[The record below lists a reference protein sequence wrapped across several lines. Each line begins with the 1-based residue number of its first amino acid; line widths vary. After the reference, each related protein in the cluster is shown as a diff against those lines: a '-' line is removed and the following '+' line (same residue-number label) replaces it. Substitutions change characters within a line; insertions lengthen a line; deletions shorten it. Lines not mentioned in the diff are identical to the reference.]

1 MKERTEEMTEPS
13 THLHIGAIIYPQVD
27 QADFTGPFEVLSRIP
42 NSSFS
47 VLWKEIVSVLDV
59 KGLILTPDT
68 TFANS
73 PDLDL
78 LVVPG
83 GWGQEALME
92 DQVVLDFIRAHA
104 KKGRHILSV
113 CTGALIT
120 GAAGLLRGV
129 KTTTHWSSYH
139 LLEYF
144 GAIPFDGRVVVDGKF
159 LSTAGVTAGI
169 DGALWA
175 VELLRNQRVA
185 EEIQLAMEYDPE
197 PPFDSGT
204 PDVASPEVI
213 DAVRSHFFKIS
224 ESRLVTAR
232 RIASQ
237 LGIKVEE

>member
-1 MKERTEEMTEPS
+1 MSEPS

-42 NSSFS
+42 DSTFH
-47 VLWKEIVSVLDV
+47 VLWKEITPVIDR

-73 PDLDL
+73 PELDL

-92 DQVVLDFIRAHA
+92 DQMVLDFIRAHA
-104 KKGRHILSV
+104 KAGKYILSV

-129 KTTTHWSSYH
+129 KTTTHWSSFN

-144 GAIPFDGRVVVDGKF
+144 GALSFVGRVVVDGKF

-175 VELLRNQRVA
+175 VELLRSQKIA
-185 EEIQLAMEYDPE
+185 EEIQLTIEYDPE

-204 PDVASPEVI
+204 PELAPAEVVEE
-213 DAVRSHFFKIS
+213 VRSHFSKIS
-224 ESRLVTAR
+224 ASRLATAK

-237 LGIKVEE
+237 LGITVDG

>member
-1 MKERTEEMTEPS
+1 MTEPS

-42 NSSFS
+42 NSTFH
-47 VLWKEIVSVLDV
+47 VLWKEIASVLDV

-68 TFANS
+68 TFSSA
-73 PDLDL
+73 PPLDL
-78 LVVPG
+78 LVIPG

-92 DQVVLDFIRAHA
+92 DQTVLDFIRAHA
-104 KKGRHILSV
+104 KSGRHILSI

-129 KTTTHWSSYH
+129 KTTTHWSSFH

-144 GAIPFDGRVVVDGKF
+144 GALPFDGRVVVDGRF

-175 VELLRNQRVA
+175 VTLLRSQRAA
-185 EEIQLAMEYDPE
+185 EEIQLTIEYDPE
-197 PPFDSGT
+197 PPFESGT
-204 PDVASPEVI
+204 PETAPAEVVE
-213 DAVRSHFFKIS
+213 AVRSHFHKIS
-224 ESRLVTAR
+224 EARLATAK

-237 LGIKVEE
+237 LGITVEG

>member
-1 MKERTEEMTEPS
+1 MTEPS
-13 THLHIGAIIYPQVD
+13 TPLRVGAIIYPQVD

-42 NSSFS
+42 NSTFH
-47 VLWKEIVSVLDV
+47 VLWKEIVPVLDR

-68 TFANS
+68 AFANA

-78 LVVPG
+78 LVIPG

-92 DQVVLDFIRAHA
+92 DQVVLDFIRSHA
-104 KKGRHILSV
+104 KRGKHILSV

-129 KTTTHWSSYH
+129 KTTTHWTSFN

-144 GAIPFDGRVVVDGKF
+144 GALPFVGRVVVDGKF

-175 VELLRNQRVA
+175 VTLLRSQRTA
-185 EEIQLAMEYDPE
+185 EEIQLAIEYDPE

-204 PDVASPEVI
+204 PELAPRAVV
-213 DAVRSHFFKIS
+213 DAVRSDYQKIS
-224 ESRLVTAR
+224 ESRLATAK

-237 LGIKVEE
+237 LGITVEG

>member
-1 MKERTEEMTEPS
+1 MSDPS
-13 THLHIGAIIYPQVD
+13 THLHIGAIIYPQID

-42 NSSFS
+42 NSTFH
-47 VLWKEIVSVLDV
+47 VLWKEIRPILDV
-59 KGLILTPDT
+59 NGLMLTPDT
-68 TFANS
+68 TLASS

-92 DQVVLDFIRAHA
+92 DQTVLDFIRDHA

-113 CTGALIT
+113 CTGALIV

-129 KTTTHWSSYH
+129 KTTTHWSSFH

-144 GAIPFDGRVVVDGKF
+144 GALPFDGRVVVDGRF

-175 VELLRNQRVA
+175 VELLRSQREA
-185 EEIQLAMEYDPE
+185 EEIQLAIEYDPE
-197 PPFDSGT
+197 PPFESGT
-204 PDVASPEVI
+204 PKTASPEVVES
-213 DAVRSHFFKIS
+213 VRSHFQKIS
-224 ESRLVTAR
+224 EVRLATAK
-232 RIASQ
+232 RIASR
-237 LGIKVEE
+237 LGIKVEG

>member
-1 MKERTEEMTEPS
+1 MSEPS

-42 NSSFS
+42 NSTFH
-47 VLWKEIVSVLDV
+47 VLWKEIAPVLDR

-92 DQVVLDFIRAHA
+92 DQVVLDFIRTHA
-104 KKGRHILSV
+104 KNGKHILSV

-129 KTTTHWSSYH
+129 KTTTHWTSFH

-144 GAIPFDGRVVVDGKF
+144 GALPFVGRVVVDGKF

-175 VELLRNQRVA
+175 VELLRNQRDA
-185 EEIQLAMEYDPE
+185 EEIQLAIEYDPE

-204 PDVASPEVI
+204 PELAPSEVVE
-213 DAVRSHFFKIS
+213 AVRSQYQKIS
-224 ESRLVTAR
+224 GSRLATAKR
-232 RIASQ
+232 VASR
-237 LGIKVEE
+237 LGITVEG

>member
-1 MKERTEEMTEPS
+1 MTEPS
-13 THLHIGAIIYPQVD
+13 APLHIGAIIYPQVD

-42 NSSFS
+42 NSTFH
-47 VLWKEIVSVLDV
+47 VLWKEVVPVLDV

-68 TFANS
+68 TFANA
-73 PDLDL
+73 PELDL

-92 DQVVLDFIRAHA
+92 DPVVLDFIRAHA
-104 KKGRHILSV
+104 KRGKHILSV

-129 KTTTHWSSYH
+129 KTTTHWTSFQ

-144 GAIPFDGRVVVDGKF
+144 GALPFPGRVVVDGKF

-175 VELLRNQRVA
+175 VELLRSQFVA
-185 EEIQLAMEYDPE
+185 EEIQLAIEYDPE

-204 PDVASPEVI
+204 PELAPREVV
-213 DAVRSHFFKIS
+213 DAVRSHYRKIS
-224 ESRLVTAR
+224 ESRLATAK

-237 LGIKVEE
+237 LGITVEG

>member
-1 MKERTEEMTEPS
+1 MTEPPS
-13 THLHIGAIIYPQVD
+13 HLHIGAIIYPQVD

-42 NSSFS
+42 HSTFH
-47 VLWKEIVSVLDV
+47 VLWKEIMHVPDR

-68 TFANS
+68 ALADS
-73 PDLDL
+73 PELDL

-92 DQVVLDFIRAHA
+92 DQEVLDFIRSHA
-104 KKGRHILSV
+104 KRGKHTLSV

-129 KTTTHWSSYH
+129 KTTTHWTSFH

-144 GAIPFDGRVVVDGKF
+144 GAIPFPGRVVVDGKF
-159 LSTAGVTAGI
+159 LSTAGVTAGV

-175 VELLRNQRVA
+175 VELLRSQRVA
-185 EEIQLAMEYDPE
+185 EEIQLAIEYDPE
-197 PPFDSGT
+197 PPFESGT
-204 PDVASPEVI
+204 PMVAPPEVVES
-213 DAVRSHFFKIS
+213 VRSQYHRIS
-224 ESRLVTAR
+224 ESRLATAR

-237 LGIKVEE
+237 LGITVEG

>member
-1 MKERTEEMTEPS
+1 MTEPS
-13 THLHIGAIIYPQVD
+13 TPLHVGAIIYPQVD

-42 NSSFS
+42 NSTFH
-47 VLWKEIVSVLDV
+47 VLWKEIVPVLDR

-68 TFANS
+68 TFANA
-73 PDLDL
+73 PELDL

-83 GWGQEALME
+83 GWGQESLME
-92 DQVVLDFIRAHA
+92 DQMVLDFIRDHA
-104 KKGRHILSV
+104 KKGKHILSV

-129 KTTTHWSSYH
+129 KTTTHWTSFH

-144 GAIPFDGRVVVDGKF
+144 GALPFNGRVVVDGKF

-175 VELLRNQRVA
+175 VTLLRSQLIA
-185 EEIQLAMEYDPE
+185 EEIQLAIEYDPE

-204 PDVASPEVI
+204 PEVAPREVI
-213 DAVRSHFFKIS
+213 ESVRSQYQKIS
-224 ESRLVTAR
+224 ASRLATAKR
-232 RIASQ
+232 VASQ
-237 LGIKVEE
+237 LGITVEG

>member
-1 MKERTEEMTEPS
+1 MSEPS
-13 THLHIGAIIYPQVD
+13 PHLHIGAIIYPQID

-42 NSSFS
+42 NSTFH
-47 VLWKEIVSVLDV
+47 VLWKEITPVVDH

-73 PDLDL
+73 PELDL

-83 GWGQEALME
+83 GFGQEALME
-92 DQVVLDFIRAHA
+92 DQTVLDFIRAHA
-104 KKGRHILSV
+104 KAGKYILSV

-129 KTTTHWSSYH
+129 KTTTHWTSFN

-144 GAIPFDGRVVVDGKF
+144 GARSFVGRVVVDGKF

-175 VELLRNQRVA
+175 VELLRSQKVA
-185 EEIQLAMEYDPE
+185 EEIQLTIEYDPE
-197 PPFDSGT
+197 PPFDSG
-204 PDVASPEVI
+204 SPELAPAEVVEE
-213 DAVRSHFFKIS
+213 VRARYSKIS
-224 ESRLVTAR
+224 ATRLATAK

-237 LGIKVEE
+237 LGITVEG

>member
-1 MKERTEEMTEPS
+1 MSEPS
-13 THLHIGAIIYPQVD
+13 TPLHIGAIIYPQID

-42 NSSFS
+42 NSTFH
-47 VLWKEIVSVLDV
+47 VLWKEIRPILDV

-68 TFANS
+68 TFANA
-73 PDLDL
+73 PELDL

-92 DQVVLDFIRAHA
+92 DPAVLDFIRAHA
-104 KKGRHILSV
+104 KRGKYILSV

-129 KTTTHWSSYH
+129 KTTTHWTSFH

-144 GAIPFDGRVVVDGKF
+144 GALPFPGRVVVDGKF

-175 VELLRNQRVA
+175 VELLRSQLVA
-185 EEIQLAMEYDPE
+185 EEIQLAIEYDPE
-197 PPFDSGT
+197 PPFESGT
-204 PDVASPEVI
+204 PELAPRHVVDS
-213 DAVRSHFFKIS
+213 VRSNFHKIS
-224 ESRLVTAR
+224 ESRLATAK

-237 LGIKVEE
+237 LGITVEG

>member
-1 MKERTEEMTEPS
+1 MTEPS

-42 NSSFS
+42 NSTFH
-47 VLWKEIVSVLDV
+47 VLWKEITPVLDV

-73 PDLDL
+73 PALDL

-92 DQVVLDFIRAHA
+92 DQVVLDFIRAHVKA
-104 KKGRHILSV
+104 GKYILSV
-113 CTGALIT
+113 CTGALIV

-129 KTTTHWSSYH
+129 KTTTHWSSFN

-144 GAIPFDGRVVVDGKF
+144 GALSFTGRVVVDGKF

-175 VELLRNQRVA
+175 VELLRSQKVA
-185 EEIQLAMEYDPE
+185 EEIQLSIEYDPE

-204 PDVASPEVI
+204 PELAPADVVEE
-213 DAVRSHFFKIS
+213 VRSHYSKIS
-224 ESRLVTAR
+224 ATRLATAK

-237 LGIKVEE
+237 LGITVEG

>member
-1 MKERTEEMTEPS
+1 MSDQSKSLR
-13 THLHIGAIIYPQVD
+13 IGAIIYPQVD

-42 NSSFS
+42 NSTFH
-47 VLWKEIVSVLDV
+47 VMWKEIAPVVDV

-68 TFANS
+68 VLANA

-92 DQVVLDFIRAHA
+92 DQVILDFIRAHA
-104 KKGRHILSV
+104 KKGKYILSV
-113 CTGALIT
+113 CTGSLIT

-129 KTTTHWSSYH
+129 KTTTHWSSFH

-144 GAIPFDGRVVVDGKF
+144 GALPFPGRVVVDGKF

-175 VELLRNQRVA
+175 VTLLHSQRLA

-197 PPFDSGT
+197 PPFESGT
-204 PDVASPEVI
+204 PDEAPPEVFE
-213 DAVRSHFFKIS
+213 AVRAHFHKIS
-224 ESRLVTAR
+224 EARRATAK
-232 RIASQ
+232 RIASE
-237 LGIKVEE
+237 LGITVEG

>member
-1 MKERTEEMTEPS
+1 MSEPS
-13 THLHIGAIIYPQVD
+13 APLHIGAIIYPQVD

-42 NSSFS
+42 NSTFH
-47 VLWKEIVSVLDV
+47 VLWKEIRPILDV

-68 TFANS
+68 TVANS
-73 PDLDL
+73 PELDL

-83 GWGQEALME
+83 GWGQETLME
-92 DQVVLDFIRAHA
+92 DPAVLDFIRAHA
-104 KKGRHILSV
+104 KRGKHILSV

-129 KTTTHWSSYH
+129 KTTTHWTSFH

-144 GAIPFDGRVVVDGKF
+144 GALPFPGRVVVDGKF

-175 VELLRNQRVA
+175 VELLRSQFVA
-185 EEIQLAMEYDPE
+185 EEIQLAIEYDPE

-204 PDVASPEVI
+204 PEIAPREVV
-213 DAVRSHFFKIS
+213 DAVRSHYEKIS
-224 ESRLVTAR
+224 ESRLATAK

-237 LGIKVEE
+237 LGITVEG

>member
-1 MKERTEEMTEPS
+1 MTESS
-13 THLHIGAIIYPQVD
+13 THLRIGAIIYPQID

-42 NSSFS
+42 NSTFH
-47 VLWKEIVSVLDV
+47 VLWKEITPILDV

-68 TFANS
+68 TFANA

-92 DQVVLDFIRAHA
+92 DQQVLDFIRAHA
-104 KKGRHILSV
+104 ERGKHILSV

-129 KTTTHWSSYH
+129 KTTTHWSSFH

-144 GAIPFDGRVVVDGKF
+144 GALPFPGRVVVDDKF

-175 VELLRNQRVA
+175 VELLRSQRTA
-185 EEIQLAMEYDPE
+185 EEIQLAIEYDPE

-204 PDVASPEVI
+204 PETASPEVV
-213 DAVRSHFFKIS
+213 ATVGAHYKRVA
-224 ESRLVTAR
+224 ESRMATAK
-232 RIASQ
+232 RIAAK
-237 LGIKVEE
+237 LGITVEG

>member
-1 MKERTEEMTEPS
+1 MSDQSKSLR
-13 THLHIGAIIYPQVD
+13 IGAIIYPQVD

-42 NSSFS
+42 NSTFH
-47 VLWKEIVSVLDV
+47 VMWKEIAPIVDV

-68 TFANS
+68 VLANA

-92 DQVVLDFIRAHA
+92 DQVILDFIRAHA
-104 KKGRHILSV
+104 KKGKYILSV
-113 CTGALIT
+113 CTGSLIT

-129 KTTTHWSSYH
+129 KTTTHWSSFH

-144 GAIPFDGRVVVDGKF
+144 GALPFPGRVVVDGKF

-175 VELLRNQRVA
+175 VTLLHSQRLA

-197 PPFDSGT
+197 PPFESGT
-204 PDVASPEVI
+204 PDEAPPEVFE
-213 DAVRSHFFKIS
+213 AVRAHFHKIS
-224 ESRLVTAR
+224 EARRATAK
-232 RIASQ
+232 RIASE
-237 LGIKVEE
+237 LGITVEG

>member
-1 MKERTEEMTEPS
+1 MAEPS
-13 THLHIGAIIYPQVD
+13 KHLHIGAIIYPQVD

-42 NSSFS
+42 DSTFH
-47 VLWKEIVSVLDV
+47 VLWKEIAPILDA

-78 LVVPG
+78 LVIPG

-92 DQVVLDFIRAHA
+92 DQVVLDFIRSHA
-104 KKGRHILSV
+104 KMGRYVLSV
-113 CTGALIT
+113 CTGALIA

-129 KTTTHWSSYH
+129 KTTTHWASFD

-144 GAIPFDGRVVVDGKF
+144 GALPFDGRVVVDGKF

-175 VELLRNQRVA
+175 VELLRTQRDA
-185 EEIQLAMEYDPE
+185 EEIQLAIEYDPE
-197 PPFDSGT
+197 PPFDSGH
-204 PDVASPEVI
+204 PEIAPREVVET
-213 DAVRSHFFKIS
+213 VRLQFSKIQ
-224 ESRLVTAR
+224 ESRLATAKR
-232 RIASQ
+232 VAAK
-237 LGIKVEE
+237 LGIALQGQGGPE

>member
-1 MKERTEEMTEPS
+1 MTEPS

-42 NSSFS
+42 NSTFH
-47 VLWKEIVSVLDV
+47 VLWKEIASVLDV

-68 TFANS
+68 TFSSA
-73 PDLDL
+73 PPLDL
-78 LVVPG
+78 LVIPG

-92 DQVVLDFIRAHA
+92 DQTVLDFIRAHA
-104 KKGRHILSV
+104 KSGRHILSI

-129 KTTTHWSSYH
+129 KTTTHWSSFH

-144 GAIPFDGRVVVDGKF
+144 GALPFDGRVVVDGKF

-175 VELLRNQRVA
+175 VTLLRGQRAA
-185 EEIQLAMEYDPE
+185 EEIQLAIEYDPE
-197 PPFDSGT
+197 PPFESGT
-204 PDVASPEVI
+204 PEAAPPEVVE
-213 DAVRSHFFKIS
+213 AVRSHFHKIS
-224 ESRLVTAR
+224 EARLATAK

-237 LGIKVEE
+237 LGITVEG

>member
-1 MKERTEEMTEPS
+1 MTEPS
-13 THLHIGAIIYPQVD
+13 THLHIGAIVYPQVD

-42 NSSFS
+42 NSSFH
-47 VLWKEIVSVLDV
+47 VLWKEIMPVLDV

-68 TFANS
+68 AFANA

-104 KKGRHILSV
+104 KKGKHILSV

-129 KTTTHWSSYH
+129 KTTTHWSSFH

-144 GAIPFDGRVVVDGKF
+144 GARPFPGRVVVDGKF

-175 VELLRNQRVA
+175 VTLLRSQRTA
-185 EEIQLAMEYDPE
+185 EEIQLAIEYDPE

-204 PDVASPEVI
+204 PEAASREVV
-213 DAVRSHFFKIS
+213 DTVRSHFHKIS
-224 ESRLVTAR
+224 ETRLVTAK

-237 LGIKVEE
+237 LGITVEG